1 MNTELSPRAQEI
13 TACARS
19 LLVRGGYNSFSYADI
34 SASVHISKATIHHH
48 FSSKAELVR
57 TVVRRYREEA
67 RTGLEAMSQQVADPL
82 AQLEAYTGYW
92 ATCMRDDTSSFC
104 ICAMLAAELPTIPRE
119 VEDEV
124 RGHFL
129 DLTAWLASVFAKGAT
144 QGVISLRTSPESEA
158 MVFMATVHG
167 AMLSARAYGD
177 PDVFAAIV
185 QPLLRRLTS
194 QQRDHTHHLL

>member
-1 MNTELSPRAQEI
+1 MRI
-13 TACARS
+13 
-19 LLVRGGYNSFSYADI
+19 
-34 SASVHISKATIHHH
+34 
-48 FSSKAELVR
+48 
-57 TVVRRYREEA
+57 VVSRYREEA
-67 RTGLEAMSQQVADPL
+67 RTGLETLSQQIPDPV

-119 VEDEV
+119 VAEEV
-124 RGHFL
+124 RSHFL
-129 DLTAWLASVFAKGAT
+129 DLTAWLASVLAQGAT

-177 PDVFAAIV
+177 PEVFAAIV

-194 QQRDHTHHLL
+194 P

>member
-1 MNTELSPRAQEI
+1 MNTELSPRAHEI
-13 TACARS
+13 AACARS

-34 SASVHISKATIHHH
+34 SASVHISKASIHHH
-48 FSSKAELVR
+48 FSSKTELVR
-57 TVVRRYREEA
+57 TVVSRYREEA
-67 RTGLEAMSQQVADPL
+67 RTGLEALSQQIPDPL

-119 VEDEV
+119 VADEV

-129 DLTAWLASVFAKGAT
+129 HLTAWLASVLAKGEA
-144 QGVISLRTSPESEA
+144 QGLLSLRASPESEA
-158 MVFMATVHG
+158 MTFMATVHG

-177 PDVFAAIV
+177 PEVFAAIV

-194 QQRDHTHHLL
+194 P